1 MCVCSFT
8 AAADVIAVAAVT
20 ADVVVAAAVAAAALG
35 SEKDDTRVG
44 ANIAA

>member
-8 AAADVIAVAAVT
+8 AA
-20 ADVVVAAAVAAAALG
+20 VAAAADAAASVAVVTAVAALG

>member
-8 AAADVIAVAAVT
+8 AADAAASVAVVT
-20 ADVVVAAAVAAAALG
+20 AVAAAALG

>member
-8 AAADVIAVAAVT
+8 AAVVGADAAVA
-20 ADVVVAAAVAAAALG
+20 ADVVVAAAVAALG